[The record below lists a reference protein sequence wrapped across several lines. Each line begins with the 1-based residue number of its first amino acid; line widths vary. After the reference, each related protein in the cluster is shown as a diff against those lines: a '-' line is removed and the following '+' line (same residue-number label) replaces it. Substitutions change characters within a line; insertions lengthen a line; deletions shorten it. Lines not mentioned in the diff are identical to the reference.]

1 MDLRATSPAA
11 PILVVQHVL
20 PRYVCISPTH
30 RIGVFL
36 APAAFIVPKL
46 ASVLGALG
54 VFALLFG
61 AIWAST
67 ATFRATKLAAK
78 ASLAATIALAAL
90 DLNEVSRISLA
101 PLIAAATRD
110 AASSRAAWKLLSRSG
125 MRARARR
132 EPRAIACAGPS

>member
-46 ASVLGALG
+46 ASVMGALG

-61 AIWAST
+61 AIWAFT
-67 ATFRATKLAAK
+67 ATFRATKPAATASPAATMPAKGSAAK
-78 ASLAATIALAAL
+78 TCKETTSVTPG
-90 DLNEVSRISLA
+90 V
-101 PLIAAATRD
+101 
-110 AASSRAAWKLLSRSG
+110 RS
-125 MRARARR
+125 A
-132 EPRAIACAGPS
+132 E